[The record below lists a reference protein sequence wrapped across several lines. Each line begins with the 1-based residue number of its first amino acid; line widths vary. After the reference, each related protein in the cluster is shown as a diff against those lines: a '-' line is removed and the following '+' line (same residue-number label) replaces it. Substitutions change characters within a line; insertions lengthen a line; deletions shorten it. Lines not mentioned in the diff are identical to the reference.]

1 MHQQSSSTTS
11 SSSSL
16 VAELLSNAIQ
26 VIDNTNFDV
35 AAASIDI
42 RTELKQ
48 RWNDLIVVAST
59 VTATTVR
66 VSAPSSNDDCDDDD
80 DSGNDDD
87 DWFRKIYDQHNESGR
102 YYHTPVHLWE
112 MFALLEIVLPQL
124 ERQQQQQKT
133 MMTTPTSTQED
144 KKDEESSFDDIQPV
158 STTTSAVAAEIA
170 DNMDGNK
177 KKNSTH
183 RCRYYIPIAWAI
195 LFHDAVY
202 DPKSNRNEQES
213 ATLFLDFSDKNKE
226 MMKRNFNSNRADN
239 QNDDDDDDND
249 NDNETKNNNKNK
261 NNKEMTHRLT
271 LDTVVSTLI
280 VATEKHQVIIP
291 TTAATTKN
299 DNNSNTTGDV
309 NTIESNTDDA
319 YLYYYTIEELV
330 LLQQFFLDI
339 DMAVLGKRKHA
350 YLHYAGLIR
359 NEYSFVP
366 KMVYCTERAKIL
378 ESFFLLSKNNKNKNK
393 NKSNTGENKYIYL
406 TNTFREAFEERA
418 RENLKEEI
426 QLLRRN
432 IIPGEVEEDKD

>member
-1 MHQQSSSTTS
+1 MGSTTS
-11 SSSSL
+11 SSSPL

-35 AAASIDI
+35 AAASFDI

-48 RWNDLIVVAST
+48 RWNDLIVVTST
-59 VTATTVR
+59 GTATAAR
-66 VSAPSSNDDCDDDD
+66 VSAPLSYDDCDDDD

-87 DWFRKIYDQHNESGR
+87 DWFRKIYDKHNESGR

-124 ERQQQQQKT
+124 ARQQQQQQQQT
-133 MMTTPTSTQED
+133 MTATSTSTQED
-144 KKDEESSFDDIQPV
+144 KKDEESSFDDIQSV

-170 DNMDGNK
+170 DKMDGNK

-183 RCRYYIPIAWAI
+183 RCRYCRYYIPIAWAI

-213 ATLFLDFSDKNKE
+213 ATLFLDFSEKNKE

-239 QNDDDDDDND
+239 QNDDDDDYD

-261 NNKEMTHRLT
+261 NNKERTHRLT

-299 DNNSNTTGDV
+299 DNNSNKTGDV
-309 NTIESNTDDA
+309 NTIGSNTDDA

-378 ESFFLLSKNNKNKNK
+378 ESFFLLSKYNK
-393 NKSNTGENKYIYL
+393 NKSNTGEIKYVYL

-426 QLLRRN
+426 QLLRRK
-432 IIPGEVEEDKD
+432 IIPGEVEKEKD